1 MEKNNM
7 ELKNTITKREV
18 TNLFK
23 KISNELISLKTE
35 VEIFNLI
42 YKLIPDVQELGS
54 ERFEDEIQDDFVVE
68 FVIPRTYIGKHS
80 KAEFLNAQEDFYELV
95 SLETVNFNIYKK
107 RGKFTIYA
115 NVWFTYRTEWGEI
128 DGCDLLIKSET
139 IDIPLKF
146 RKVEIEKLKKDIL
159 GLSSGTMATIISEE
173 NIGEASSKYLLIDEV
188 QKRFF
193 EYIVNYI
200 EVEKIVP
207 IDWVSA
213 WGIFKKNN
221 SIKDIAYNIGMDKSE
236 VEPNYEISQT
246 CEEEILKLKSKL
258 EHELIDNIDFSTLS
272 EDSLKSL
279 CHAYALDVLK
289 KHCSKNNKD
298 AINKVM
304 NETIPNIL
312 QNKYDKDFYMD
323 YAENGYEILK
333 EA

>member
-18 TNLFK
+18 TSLFK

-35 VEIFNLI
+35 NEIFNLI
-42 YKLIPDVQELGS
+42 YKLIPDVQQLSS

-68 FVIPRTYIGKHS
+68 FVIPRTYVGKHLKS
-80 KAEFLNAQEDFYELV
+80 EFLNAQEDFYELV

-107 RGKFTIYA
+107 RDKFTIYA
-115 NVWFTYRTEWGEI
+115 NAWFTYRTEWGET

-139 IDIPLKF
+139 IDIPLEF
-146 RKVEIEKLKKDIL
+146 RVVEIEKLKKDIL
-159 GLSSGTMATIISEE
+159 GLSSGTIATIISEE

-200 EVEKIVP
+200 EIEKIVP
-207 IDWVSA
+207 ANWVSA
-213 WGIFKKNN
+213 WKIFKKNN
-221 SIKDIAYNIGMDKSE
+221 SIKDIAYNLGMDKSE
-236 VEPNYEISQT
+236 VEPNYEIYQS

-258 EHELIDNIDFSTLS
+258 EHELIDNIDFSILS
-272 EDSLKSL
+272 EDSLKNL
-279 CHAYALDVLK
+279 CHAYALGVLK

-333 EA
+333 EC